1 MNWYI
6 GQEIVCVKTH
16 SLKLVKRGKTYT
28 IRGLAKSQCNCG
40 YVMIDVGISYNNIHP
55 SGQQECSECGNAF
68 FTNGLFWFNECL
80 FAPLDQ
86 DISELTE
93 ILEQPIKQVQEI

>member
-16 SLKLVKRGKTYT
+16 SQGAIKRGQSFKIKGLRNSRCGCKTVLIDIGYT
-28 IRGLAKSQCNCG
+28 DNKPLWLCDDCG
-40 YVMIDVGISYNNIHP
+40 RL
-55 SGQQECSECGNAF
+55 GQDSSPVW
-68 FTNGLFWFNECL
+68 WFDESL

-93 ILEQPIKQVQEI
+93 ILEQPIKQVQEL

>member
-1 MNWYI
+1 MNWFI
-6 GQEIVCVKTH
+6 GQEIVCVRAH
-16 SLKLVKRGKTYT
+16 PDSSLVRGKTYT
-28 IRGLAKSQCNCG
+28 IKALCMAYCSCSHIL
-40 YVMIDVGISYNNIHP
+40 IDVGIRFDPSRGNRCVICDFRYN
-55 SGQQECSECGNAF
+55 SGGI
-68 FTNGLFWFNECL
+68 GWYNESR

>member
-1 MNWYI
+1 MANWHI

-16 SLKLVKRGKTYT
+16 SLGYVKRGKTYT
-28 IRGLAKSQCNCG
+28 IRGLKKTHCPCKFVIIDIGMAAKVGLGKCNVCG
-40 YVMIDVGISYNNIHP
+40 LLD
-55 SGQQECSECGNAF
+55 SEKVSEY
-68 FTNGLFWFNECL
+68 WFNESL

-93 ILEQPIKQVQEI
+93 ILEQANVVKL